1 MVIKQEKGD
10 FNEKKRELNDYIR
23 KMQNNAFD
31 YRNMIKSDKNKNNT
45 VNQNKEQQE
54 MYDKLQFFKNLN
66 KVMK

>member
-1 MVIKQEKGD
+1 M
-10 FNEKKRELNDYIR
+10 KKRELNDYIR
-23 KMQNNAFD
+23 KIQNNAFD

>member
-1 MVIKQEKGD
+1 M
-10 FNEKKRELNDYIR
+10 KKRELNDYIR
-23 KMQNNAFD
+23 KIQNNAFD

-45 VNQNKEQQE
+45 INQNKEQQE

>member
-1 MVIKQEKGD
+1 MK
-10 FNEKKRELNDYIR
+10 KKRELNDYIR

>member
-1 MVIKQEKGD
+1 M
-10 FNEKKRELNDYIR
+10 KKRELNDYIR

-54 MYDKLQFFKNLN
+54 MYEKLQFFKNLN

>member
-1 MVIKQEKGD
+1 M
-10 FNEKKRELNDYIR
+10 KKRELNDYIR